1 MVYSLKYIAFWGLM
15 IVFRFS
21 YTLIPL
27 LLCHLTVDLLC
38 GLWRNRSALRSIYY
52 PLHKELDNEGPNLG
66 QSPNVSILVRIFHY
80 FHRGPNK
87 MLPCKCFSVAL
98 RLSCILPLFTLSSVQ
113 LLNPVQLFAI
123 PWTAAHQASLSITNS
138 WSLLK
143 LMSFESVMSFYHLI
157 CCPLLLLP
165 SIFPIIRVFSNE
177 SVLPIR
183 WPNYWSFNCSISP
196 SNEHSGL
203 ISCRINWFD
212 LLAVPGTLKTLLQRH
227 NAKASTLRCSAFF
240 TV

>member
-15 IVFRFS
+15 IVFGFS

-27 LLCHLTVDLLC
+27 LLYHLTVDLLC
-38 GLWRNRSALRSIYY
+38 GLWRNWSALRSIYY

-66 QSPNVSILVRIFHY
+66 QSPNVSILVRIFHN

-98 RLSCILPLFTLSSVQ
+98 RLSCILPLFTFSSLQ

-143 LMSFESVMSFYHLI
+143 LMSIKSVMPFNHLI
-157 CCPLLLLP
+157 LCRPLSPPAFNLSQHQGLFKWISFLHQ
-165 SIFPIIRVFSNE
+165 VAK
-177 SVLPIR
+177 VLEFQLQHQ
-183 WPNYWSFNCSISP
+183 SFQWTPRTDS
-196 SNEHSGL
+196 L
-203 ISCRINWFD
+203 
-212 LLAVPGTLKTLLQRH
+212 
-227 NAKASTLRCSAFF
+227 
-240 TV
+240 